1 MGWDTVAQGQA
12 RPRGKVMVLDDLCDV
27 VAPLT
32 AVACKE
38 GGADEVTLVTRWPM
52 IGMETILDVY
62 LDWILPKLY
71 QTGVTVCVDHFVRRI
86 EGDKVTLYNVHHD
99 EAERVRS
106 KPTGSS
112 WRPAGAPRM
121 RCTAV
126 AARGVSV
133 ETIGDATAP
142 RTAYEAV
149 YEGHRQARKL

>member
-1 MGWDTVAQGQA
+1 MAQGQA

-27 VAPLT
+27 VGPLT

-99 EAERVRS
+99 EAERVIDADWIVMATGRRS
-106 KPTGSS
+106 ENSLH
-112 WRPAGAPRM
+112 A
-121 RCTAV
+121 AV

-142 RTAYEAV
+142 RSAYEAV